1 MSEQEILEQKIAEL
15 EEENLHLKR
24 RIEDLEKE
32 LNIAGYIRKE
42 TDPMTIS
49 SYYLKKY
56 LFGRGVLWQLTYKIV
71 IIKF

>member
-49 SYYLKKY
+49 SYYLKN
-56 LFGRGVLWQLTYKIV
+56 I
-71 IIKF
+71 

>member
-49 SYYLKKY
+49 SYYLN
-56 LFGRGVLWQLTYKIV
+56 LQF
-71 IIKF
+71 FF